1 MIIDKLPE
9 SIFDHK
15 VLFISGIDTNIG
27 KTYATAALLVSMQQ
41 QRATHRVISQKMI
54 QTGCHNISE
63 DIEMHRQLQGIE
75 LLPEDLD
82 GTTSPIVLSYPA
94 SPHLAAKIDNVTI
107 ETQQILDATDRL
119 AKNFDTILLEGAGG
133 LMVPISENNSPLGG
147 YLTIDYIEENHYPVV
162 LVTSGRL
169 GSLNHT
175 LLSIDS
181 CKRRNI
187 EVALIIYNQYPSSD
201 EIIEKSSMEYL
212 QTLGIPVVRL
222 AERQTT
228 GIPQ

>member
-1 MIIDKLPE
+1 MILDKLPE
-9 SIFDHK
+9 SIFDSQ
-15 VLFISGIDTNIG
+15 VLFISGIDTNVG
-27 KTYATAALLVSMQQ
+27 KTYATAYLLKAMQE
-41 QRATHRVISQKMI
+41 QRECRVISQKMI
-54 QTGCHNISE
+54 QTGCKDISE

-94 SPHLAAKIDNVTI
+94 SPHLAAKIDDVAIDVQRINN
-107 ETQQILDATDRL
+107 ATDTL
-119 AKNFDTILLEGAGG
+119 KQSFDTILLEGAGG
-133 LMVPISENNSPLGG
+133 LMVPIFENDSPLGG
-147 YLTIDYIEENHYPVV
+147 YLTIDYIDEMNYPVV

-175 LLSIDS
+175 LLSIDA

-187 EVALIIYNQYPSSD
+187 EIAMIVYNQYPSSD

-212 QTLGIPVVRL
+212 QTLGIPIVRL
-222 AERQTT
+222 SCR
-228 GIPQ
+228 